1 MQIQRERVR
10 HIQKC
15 FTSSR
20 FQVTFKLMR
29 ICVGSINELEE
40 QTKMPIV
47 TVLERYFL
55 SVTIFIHKLMK
66 FMVERRF
73 D

>member
-1 MQIQRERVR
+1 MNANSTRESEA
-10 HIQKC
+10 HTEC

-29 ICVGSINELEE
+29 ICVGSISELEE

-47 TVLERYFL
+47 TVLEIFL
-55 SVTIFIHKLMK
+55 FIGDSIFTHKLMK
-66 FMVERRF
+66 FMVE
-73 D
+73 